1 MQVVIEEMTACFF
14 AYFLLFDN
22 TQKTLCPYPA
32 INHYTREVEY
42 LEMKHIFLRMFT
54 LIAVVVLVATTIM
67 PVLSVQAQNTV
78 TITITETEINDYI
91 LPARYRR
98 WVSSWNV
105 DLQPGQAV
113 VTAQLIY
120 ARKTYDT
127 VSTWTPSVV
136 NGRLEWTLV
145 SGTSNGTP
153 LTPEQVTLINNSAR
167 RALRDAVELYIRN
180 KVRGTYTI
188 TSVTVSDSEIT
199 TVGTVS
205 K

>member
-1 MQVVIEEMTACFF
+1 MKRILSGMLS
-14 AYFLLFDN
+14 LL
-22 TQKTLCPYPA
+22 
-32 INHYTREVEY
+32 
-42 LEMKHIFLRMFT
+42 
-54 LIAVVVLVATTIM
+54 AVAALVATIIM
-67 PVLSVQAQNTV
+67 PALSVKAQN
-78 TITITETEINDYI
+78 TITITISETEINDYI

-127 VSTWTPSVV
+127 VSTWTPKVV

-167 RALRDAVELYIRN
+167 RALRDAVELYIRE

-199 TVGTVS
+199 TVGTAS